1 MHLESG
7 DHPVT
12 MSETASAVSQP
23 DEELF
28 RLLVGG
34 VREYA
39 IYMLDPHGCV
49 LTWNAGAE
57 RLKGYTHSEII
68 GASFAKFF
76 TPEDLALNAP
86 ERILADARQRGTHRE
101 EGWRLRKD
109 GSRFWADVLV
119 TALYSPDGAL
129 RGFAK
134 VTRDETDRHEM
145 QEQLRASEERFR
157 LLVGG
162 LKEHALYML
171 DTAGVVV
178 NWNAG
183 AQHIKQYTAEEIVG
197 RHFGV
202 FFTSDERASGKPQR
216 ELDLA
221 AKLGSY
227 EEEGWRIRKDG
238 TRFWA
243 AVVVTALR
251 DDSGTIKG
259 FAKVT
264 RDETRRHQA
273 DVDLQQALE
282 RTMAAERELRP
293 HAAALEK
300 RVAERTQQ
308 LVVQQESLRALNAE
322 LESFAFIASHDLQ
335 EPLRMVSMQLDLI
348 KHRHGKALDDQVLK
362 SISTALE
369 GAERM
374 RRLIDSLLAYSRIDH
389 LATSFDL
396 TDANRAFSD
405 AVLNLRATIDR
416 TQAIVTS
423 DTLPSLRIAHEQ
435 LTQVLQNLIG
445 NGIKYN
451 RGQARIGVSAQKDGE
466 FYVIRVQD
474 NGIGIEQHLLAEIFK
489 PFKRLHDQNEFT
501 GSGVGLAIVKKII
514 ERHGGRLSVESSPGR
529 GTCFAFALQAQ

>member
-1 MHLESG
+1 M
-7 DHPVT
+7 
-12 MSETASAVSQP
+12 
-23 DEELF
+23 
-28 RLLVGG
+28 
-34 VREYA
+34 
-39 IYMLDPHGCV
+39 
-49 LTWNAGAE
+49 
-57 RLKGYTHSEII
+57 
-68 GASFAKFF
+68 
-76 TPEDLALNAP
+76 
-86 ERILADARQRGTHRE
+86 
-101 EGWRLRKD
+101 
-109 GSRFWADVLV
+109 LV
-119 TALYSPDGAL
+119 TALYSPNGAL

-134 VTRDETDRHEM
+134 VTRDETDKHAM
-145 QEQLRASEERFR
+145 QEQLRASDERFR

-171 DTAGVVV
+171 DPSGVVV

-221 AKLGSY
+221 TKLGLY

-251 DDSGTIKG
+251 DTSGTIKG

-264 RDETRRHQA
+264 RDETRRHQT
-273 DVDLQQALE
+273 DVELQQALE
-282 RTMAAERELRP
+282 RAMEAERELRP

-300 RVAERTQQ
+300 RVEERTHQ
-308 LVVQQESLRALNAE
+308 LVAQQESLRALNAD

-348 KHRHGKALDDQVLK
+348 KHRHSKTLDDSVLK
-362 SISTALE
+362 SLTTALD

-374 RRLIDSLLAYSRIDH
+374 RKLIDSLLAYSRIDH
-389 LATSFDL
+389 QDTSFDL

-405 AVLNLRATIDR
+405 AVLNLRPTIDL

-435 LTQVLQNLIG
+435 LTQVFQNLIG

-451 RGQARIGVSAQKDGE
+451 RGQARIAVSALKDGD
-466 FYVIRVQD
+466 FYAIRVQD
-474 NGIGIEQHLLAEIFK
+474 NGIGIEEHLLAEIFK
-489 PFKRLHDQNEFT
+489 PFKRLHNQNEFT
-501 GSGVGLAIVKKII
+501 GSGVGLAIVKKIV

-529 GTCFAFALQAQ
+529 GTCFTFALKAD